1 MSSGLMLFGLNWFKI
16 DLNPISNKNKNL
28 KSRRYTIL
36 YIEGMNISF
45 FGIFVDSGN
54 WLADQC

>member
-16 DLNPISNKNKNL
+16 DLNPISNKNKN
-28 KSRRYTIL
+28 
-36 YIEGMNISF
+36 ISF